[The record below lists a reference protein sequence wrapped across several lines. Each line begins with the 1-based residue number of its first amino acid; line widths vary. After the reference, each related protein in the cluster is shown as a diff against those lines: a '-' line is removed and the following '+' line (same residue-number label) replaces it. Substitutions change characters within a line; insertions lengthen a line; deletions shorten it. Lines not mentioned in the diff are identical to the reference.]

1 VEFLGLLAMGHEY
14 RESLIPGKK
23 GLSTLGKEKTFYI
36 TMMRMIGMG
45 LTIRFISSA
54 PSL

>member
-1 VEFLGLLAMGHEY
+1 MGHEY
-14 RESLIPGKK
+14 RESPIPGEEGTFNVRK
-23 GLSTLGKEKTFYI
+23 GEDFYI

-45 LTIRFISSA
+45 PTIRFISGA